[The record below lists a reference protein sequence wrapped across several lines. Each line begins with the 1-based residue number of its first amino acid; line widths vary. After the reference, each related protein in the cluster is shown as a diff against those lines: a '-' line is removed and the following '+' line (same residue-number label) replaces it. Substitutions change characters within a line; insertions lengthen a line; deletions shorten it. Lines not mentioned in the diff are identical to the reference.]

1 MRVHSSALVLA
12 CFCVVE
18 HSAAFLSIPAL
29 FRSTASIKSFDS
41 MRLRGC
47 GTTSCTKM
55 NAAAPPPP
63 KTGTQTVKRE
73 LRDEALSRFFV
84 GPVTCTPTSGG
95 VNNMV
100 NYVETMTGEKYIL
113 RIYNNGKNSARVKFE
128 HEILRQLGEMK
139 LSFEIPKTLP
149 SLEDKKPH
157 VLLSNGAEACIFH
170 IIPGSLPKTASPRY
184 PHLPIRTTFP
194 RTSRKRSAAAT
205 KPAKSARPAQ
215 IHARPGLP
223 SRGAGNREIGRAA
236 GELNS
241 ALGAVKW
248 VPRRGASTHPRARS
262 RASSFSRARPHSRT
276 GAREQARLQR
286 LAHRIQNYVGTC
298 TLCRERA
305 ECACMPLDGVASCR
319 THRVRVPHKAFTCS
333 PSRAVTNPV
342 PLLPAHPLPNP
353 PSPPPSPLHSSPSF
367 PLSRLP
373 SPKIGSPTRTA
384 GSDLRLEPLT
394 RISDS
399 NR

>member
-1 MRVHSSALVLA
+1 M
-12 CFCVVE
+12 
-18 HSAAFLSIPAL
+18 
-29 FRSTASIKSFDS
+29 
-41 MRLRGC
+41 
-47 GTTSCTKM
+47 
-55 NAAAPPPP
+55 
-63 KTGTQTVKRE
+63 KRE

-262 RASSFSRARPHSRT
+262 RARSFSRAPLTHGRARASRRASKDKHTVYRIMWVRAHYVVNAQSAPVCLWTGWLHVAHTVFGCRTKPSLARLLVRSRT
-276 GAREQARLQR
+276 
-286 LAHRIQNYVGTC
+286 
-298 TLCRERA
+298 
-305 ECACMPLDGVASCR
+305 
-319 THRVRVPHKAFTCS
+319 
-333 PSRAVTNPV
+333 
-342 PLLPAHPLPNP
+342 
-353 PSPPPSPLHSSPSF
+353 PSPFFPPTL
-367 PLSRLP
+367 
-373 SPKIGSPTRTA
+373 SPTPPP
-384 GSDLRLEPLT
+384 LRP
-394 RISDS
+394 
-399 NR
+399 